1 MIALDDPHQRLL
13 ALSVLLSR
21 LEAGEPGELAEAA
34 ETGLSGRLVARL
46 LDLRA
51 TEVIRLAS
59 IKHLRIGIR
68 LDPSS
73 LDHALR
79 ILDRLNAEFRLL
91 ERCIAHQA
99 PRALLAE
106 AFGPH
111 AVALAI
117 RHRTRHG
124 GEAPRG
130 RPPLPDPDTRDRIHA
145 RWHALQEANLH
156 PAERYLAL
164 VEDYTGFTLASRH
177 AVVHEFKARAGA
189 KA

>member
-34 ETGLSGRLVARL
+34 ETGLSGRLVSRL

-51 TEVIRLAS
+51 TEVIRLAR

-68 LDPSS
+68 LDPTS
-73 LDHALR
+73 LEYALR

-106 AFGPH
+106 AFGPQ
-111 AVALAI
+111 AVNLAI
-117 RHRTRHG
+117 RHRLRHG
-124 GEAPRG
+124 GEAPHG
-130 RPPLPDPDTRDRIHA
+130 RPRLPDPDTRDRIHA
-145 RWHALQEANLH
+145 RWHALQATALH
-156 PAERYLAL
+156 PAERYLVLAQ
-164 VEDYTGFTLASRH
+164 DYPGFNLASLH
-177 AVVHEFKARAGA
+177 AVVHEFKSRPGA
-189 KA
+189 KT

>member
-1 MIALDDPHQRLL
+1 MIPLDDPHHRALT
-13 ALSVLLSR
+13 LSVLLAR
-21 LEAGEPGELAEAA
+21 LEQGESYDSA
-34 ETGLSGRLVARL
+34 ETGLSGRLVERL
-46 LDLRA
+46 LGLRA
-51 TEVIRLAS
+51 TEVIRLAH

-68 LDPSS
+68 LDPAS
-73 LDHALR
+73 LDYALR
-79 ILDRLNAEFRLL
+79 TLDRLNTESRLL
-91 ERCIAHQA
+91 ERCITHQA

-106 AFGPH
+106 LFGAQ

-164 VEDYTGFTLASRH
+164 VEDYPGFTLASLH